1 MAATTSIRV
10 DVQQAK
16 AKLQARLDA
25 HNKALAA
32 YNKAVEK
39 YETDLDKWAL
49 KVVKHKDATT
59 VSTNYDGSCIS
70 ITVPWSLQE
79 TKPKQPKK
87 TDFPDMLDGWD
98 GYRGYK
104 EVSDLE
110 AIKNALGILEITVE
124 TTINVNA
131 IKGVGAFLR

>member
-25 HNKALAA
+25 HNKAFAA

-39 YETDLDKWAL
+39 YQADLDKWAL
-49 KVVKHKDATT
+49 KVIKHKNTT
-59 VSTNYDGSCIS
+59 KVSTSYGNS
-70 ITVPWSLQE
+70 INVEVPESLQE
-79 TKPKQPKK
+79 TKPKAPKE
-87 TDFPDMLDGWD
+87 TDFPDMLCHKNS
-98 GYRGYK
+98 YRGYK

-110 AIKNALGILEITVE
+110 AIENALGILEIAVD